1 MIGCTPRGRLC
12 GGNGDWPNHA
22 IHRYFHIEEDQRALQ
37 HLNRMCSRIHV
48 HIKHR
53 GKELVGQLINLRLIE
68 IILYKNLN
76 RLGPAE
82 LFEIGD
88 IDPPILV
95 KIMPKLFQ
103 CF

>member
-1 MIGCTPRGRLC
+1 M
-12 GGNGDWPNHA
+12 
-22 IHRYFHIEEDQRALQ
+22 
-37 HLNRMCSRIHV
+37 
-48 HIKHR
+48 
-53 GKELVGQLINLRLIE
+53 ELVGQLINLRLIE

-95 KIMPKLFQ
+95 KIMPQLFQ

>member
-1 MIGCTPRGRLC
+1 
-12 GGNGDWPNHA
+12 
-22 IHRYFHIEEDQRALQ
+22 LQ
-37 HLNRMCSRIHV
+37 HLNRMCSRIRV

-53 GKELVGQLINLRLIE
+53 GMEHVGQLINLRLIE

-76 RLGPAE
+76 RLGRAE

-95 KIMPKLFQ
+95 KIMPQLFQ
-103 CF
+103 CLQCDTIVCGTTWIIRIVHKSAFGL